1 MYVDTH
7 NTFAHNKIEF
17 TQWKT
22 FSTRRIKHLV
32 SNVLKSTPEK
42 YIGYDWMKQL
52 AMLIKV
58 AILASD

>member
-1 MYVDTH
+1 M
-7 NTFAHNKIEF
+7 
-17 TQWKT
+17 
-22 FSTRRIKHLV
+22 V